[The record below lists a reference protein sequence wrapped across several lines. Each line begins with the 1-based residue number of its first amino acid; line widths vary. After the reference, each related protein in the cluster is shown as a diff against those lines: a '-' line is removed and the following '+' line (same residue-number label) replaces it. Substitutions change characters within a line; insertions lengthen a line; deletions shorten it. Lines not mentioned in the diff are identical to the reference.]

1 MKLSLVDFSLTKR
14 ALFLGSTATLASL
27 LMGCGGGSNLTTY
40 DLTAPRAG
48 LRRSGG
54 RGIIVI
60 AEPTAVFALD
70 SERIVVRSTRGELTY
85 LPASQW
91 SDRLPKLLQ
100 ARMIQTLENA
110 GRAAVARPGDRLRGS
125 FQLVADIGV
134 FEIREDTRSAV
145 VEIAVKIANSASGSI
160 IAARVFGATAPVSTI
175 DGAGATAA
183 LDQALARVLTDFSA
197 WVASSA

>member
-1 MKLSLVDFSLTKR
+1 MPSYPVTSPLTKR
-14 ALFLGSTATLASL
+14 VFLLGASATFGSL

-54 RGIIVI
+54 RGILVV

-70 SERIVVRSTRGELTY
+70 SERIVVRSSRGELTY

-110 GRAAVARPGDRLRGS
+110 GRAAVARPGDRLKS
-125 FQLVADIGV
+125 SYQLVADIGL

-145 VEIAVKIANSASGSI
+145 IEIAAKIANSASGAI

-175 DGAGATAA
+175 DGQGATAA
-183 LDQALARVLTDFSA
+183 LDQALAQVLSDFSA
-197 WVASSA
+197 WVAASA

>member
-1 MKLSLVDFSLTKR
+1 MKFFTQTPCLTKR
-14 ALFLGSTATLASL
+14 VFLLGSSATLGSL

-54 RGIIVI
+54 RGILVV
-60 AEPTAVFALD
+60 AEPTAVLALD
-70 SERIVVRSTRGELTY
+70 SERIVVRSAKGELTY

-110 GRAAVARPGDRLRGS
+110 GRAAVARPGDRLKS
-125 FQLVADIGV
+125 SYQLVADIGL

-145 VEIAVKIANSASGSI
+145 IEIAAKIANAASGTI
-160 IAARVFGATAPVSTI
+160 IAARVFGATSPVSTI
-175 DGAGATAA
+175 DGQGATAA
-183 LDQALARVLTDFSA
+183 LDKALAQVLSDFSA
-197 WVASSA
+197 WVAASA